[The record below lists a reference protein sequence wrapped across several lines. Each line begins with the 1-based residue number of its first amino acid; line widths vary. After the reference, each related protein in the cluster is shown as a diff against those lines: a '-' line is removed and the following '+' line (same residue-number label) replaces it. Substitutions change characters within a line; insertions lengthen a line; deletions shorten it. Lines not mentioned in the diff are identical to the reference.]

1 MSTSDDGDMMMA
13 HIHFQIPFEEQK
25 TMTNNNIAKVHMQKN
40 RFVRQKYPIQT

>member
-25 TMTNNNIAKVHMQKN
+25 TMTNNNVAKVHMQK
-40 RFVRQKYPIQT
+40 IDL